1 MEIGDFLA
9 WRLKTAQY
17 GEERLLMYMERFMSD
32 GLLFIFLET
41 IISKCI
47 QSSDIKCF
55 SLLHVAYSI

>member
-32 GLLFIFLET
+32 G
-41 IISKCI
+41 
-47 QSSDIKCF
+47 SSLYF
-55 SLLHVAYSI
+55 P